1 MYKPKDA
8 RDTRFHLYTKRN
20 PHKGQE
26 LMIGNK
32 KSLLL
37 SSFNPEL
44 PIKFIISGW
53 LDNRFFAKWVRM
65 AIQSLLLHGDY
76 NVIYVSW
83 RSIKELFVAAMM
95 IKLFSADL
103 AQFIIFLKV
112 SIYIIIIIIII
123 MCYCYHQIQYKISK
137 SSPTQLGRWLADEYH
152 SPLASA
158 WLSGRSYQPS

>member
-1 MYKPKDA
+1 MNLLGTIKRPDKIEAIHNLLYKPKDA
-8 RDTRFHLYTKRN
+8 RDTRFHLYTRRN

-37 SSFNPEL
+37 SSFKPES

-112 SIYIIIIIIII
+112 SIYIIIMIIIII
-123 MCYCYHQIQYKISK
+123 VIIMIC
-137 SSPTQLGRWLADEYH
+137 TNRWSHEQCLNQFK
-152 SPLASA
+152 PN
-158 WLSGRSYQPS
+158 